1 MTKKAAQYGVGLGVT
16 IKSWPLLAIQ
26 NDVSWWS
33 LELNLKPWS
42 VSKNRANLLNF
53 VANSCCSCFQVR
65 TSLRGSSRVRLK
77 PKHRQ
82 TSRLRKTKCCKKKV
96 LLAFCRSAT
105 QVENVSVTLVNIS

>member
-16 IKSWPLLAIQ
+16 VKSWPLLAIQ

-42 VSKNRANLLNF
+42 VSKNWANLLNF

-77 PKHRQ
+77 PKHQ
-82 TSRLRKTKCCKKKV
+82 FVTNFS
-96 LLAFCRSAT
+96 SAK
-105 QVENVSVTLVNIS
+105 N